1 MIGAKLYT
9 RRDKVYLFLV
19 LYAILAVAGGLLSAQ
34 SFSRNETLSGSVG
47 FMVIFGAGMFIM
59 TLIKSRQPQVSVH
72 ADFLEVHQS
81 RIKQLIRYRN
91 IVSIARP
98 DKKRLVISLHE
109 DRSRKDVTIWLK
121 ELEEKEIDR
130 LAEFLSQEK
139 GRSR

>member
-9 RRDKVYLFLV
+9 RRDRVYLFLV
-19 LYAILAVAGGLLSAQ
+19 LYAILAIAGGILSAQ

-81 RIKQLIRYRN
+81 RTKQLIRYRN
-91 IVSIARP
+91 IVGIARP

-109 DRSRKDVTIWLK
+109 DRSRKDATIWLK
-121 ELEEKEIDR
+121 ELEESEIDR